1 MMDDASILL
10 CFMATFLTLLGC
22 LVGYLAGRAGGPGQA
37 RSGATRDPDET
48 EVSEAAS
55 ADQPTSRLCWKLDE
69 RDSRDSK
76 VHFFN
81 DCSQLK
87 KSKHVAQTWVICE
100 DCFKKMQRKR
110 DEVASCHSTCK
121 QCAR

>member
-22 LVGYLAGRAGGPGQA
+22 LVGYLAGHAGGPGQA

-100 DCFKKMQRKR
+100 DCFKKKAKKTR
-110 DEVASCHSTCK
+110 
-121 QCAR
+121 

>member
-1 MMDDASILL
+1 MMDDAGILL

-55 ADQPTSRLCWKLDE
+55 ADSRLCWKLDE

-87 KSKHVAQTWVICE
+87 KSKQVAHPWVICE
-100 DCFKKMQRKR
+100 DCRKKNSKK
-110 DEVASCHSTCK
+110 TI
-121 QCAR
+121 